1 MHTAKIKVS
10 THKFSKFAAYFASNI
25 QTTPVPIIKNTFKPK
40 NRFFR
45 NSHVNTIYAS
55 LIRWIPKVKFTRERI
70 ENKEG
75 DFLDLDWKKVG
86 SKKLVLL
93 LAGLEGKSTSLYS
106 RAAVRY
112 FNKQDWDA
120 VCMNYRGCSGEP
132 NRLLSGYHMG
142 ATGDVKFTVEHI
154 LKTNAYDEIV
164 ILGYSLGGN
173 LALKYIGEE
182 AENIPKE
189 IKGSVSFS
197 VPMDIKKS
205 NYRLNKWYNWHYI
218 KWFMLTLNYKANQK
232 KRQFPEALKNYR
244 GFFMSG
250 NFVYFDTNFTT
261 PANGFKTVDEYWT
274 KSSCKRHLPNVKVP
288 SLIIASN
295 DDTFISDNCYPV
307 KEANENAQL
316 FLEITQYGGHCG
328 FIRNFFEKHW
338 WMEERAFQF
347 IEELQHLNT
356 KDFNKTPMLITL

>member
-1 MHTAKIKVS
+1 LHYAKINFS
-10 THKFSKFAAYFASNI
+10 TYKISKFAAYFIQNI
-25 QTTPVPIIKNTFKPK
+25 AVPILENTFKPK

-45 NSHVNTIYAS
+45 NTHANTIYAS
-55 LIRWIPKVKFTRERI
+55 LIRWIPKVNFNRERV
-70 ENKEG
+70 ENNEG
-75 DFLDLDWKKVG
+75 DFLDLDWKKAG
-86 SKKLVLL
+86 SKKLVLI

-112 FNKQDWDA
+112 FNRQHWDA

-132 NRLLSGYHMG
+132 NRLLGGYHMG
-142 ATGDVKFTVEHI
+142 ATQDVKFTIDHI
-154 LKTNAYDEIV
+154 LKTTDYKEIV

-182 AENIPKE
+182 GDNLPPQV
-189 IKGSVSFS
+189 KGSVSFS

-232 KRQFPEALKNYR
+232 KKQFPMALKNYK

-250 NFVYFDTNFTT
+250 DFVYFDTHFTA
-261 PANGFKTVDEYWT
+261 PANGFDTVEDYW
-274 KSSCKRHLPNVKVP
+274 KLSSSKPYLPNVKVP
-288 SLIIASN
+288 SLIVASE
-295 DDTFISDNCYPV
+295 DDSFISKNCYPIE
-307 KEANENAQL
+307 EAKLNSNL
-316 FLEITQYGGHCG
+316 FLEITKNGGHCG

-347 IEELQHLNT
+347 IEELKNQSYKKESVRLES
-356 KDFNKTPMLITL
+356 IEV